1 MWRCGVQYIRLA
13 DDNQIKAVGAP
24 RRCAEFIPGLF
35 FLRTMRIPRFLR
47 FFHTRRA
54 ELGDGH
60 IRLMNG
66 YVTMQLCLALEEIG
80 LFRELGDDP
89 RAVKS
94 IKELAETLQT
104 DEHLLR
110 ASIEF
115 LSMVTNLF
123 EKDGDYISFRDPTGH
138 REAAWTFW
146 LMRAYKPVLDATAEL
161 LRSTKTYG
169 KDMKRDGYWLQKWSD
184 TMTREAV
191 LAALRLIPKDKE
203 ATLVDLGC
211 GSADSLIAFCAG
223 NTSRL
228 GIGIDVDPL
237 IAKLARQRVTDA
249 GIGERIRIIHADILD
264 LPQWQTNIQKTGEVV
279 FLASGVLHE
288 LLRSGEGPAIRF
300 LRDLKTSFPGSRF
313 LMVESNAPSLEELR
327 TMTDAPRK
335 LAASAYRLLHSL
347 SDQGMPQ
354 PEKQWRE
361 ILRAAGWTIA
371 RVVPLERKQSRLLVF
386 YCR

>member
-1 MWRCGVQYIRLA
+1 
-13 DDNQIKAVGAP
+13 
-24 RRCAEFIPGLF
+24 
-35 FLRTMRIPRFLR
+35 MRIPRFLR

-169 KDMKRDGYWLQKWSD
+169 KDKKRDGYWLQKWSD

-191 LAALRLIPKDKE
+191 LAALRLMPKDKE

>member
-1 MWRCGVQYIRLA
+1 MRARNASMTSTGDSCFCRISPASSLACIQQISSFLMWRCGVQYIRLA
-13 DDNQIKAVGAP
+13 NDNQIKAA
-24 RRCAEFIPGLF
+24 GL
-35 FLRTMRIPRFLR
+35 
-47 FFHTRRA
+47 
-54 ELGDGH
+54 
-60 IRLMNG
+60 
-66 YVTMQLCLALEEIG
+66 
-80 LFRELGDDP
+80 
-89 RAVKS
+89 RAVARS
-94 IKELAETLQT
+94 LFPVY
-104 DEHLLR
+104 
-110 ASIEF
+110 S
-115 LSMVTNLF
+115 LF

-191 LAALRLIPKDKE
+191 LAALRLMPKDKE

-279 FLASGVLHE
+279 FLASGVLH
-288 LLRSGEGPAIRF
+288 
-300 LRDLKTSFPGSRF
+300 
-313 LMVESNAPSLEELR
+313 
-327 TMTDAPRK
+327 
-335 LAASAYRLLHSL
+335 
-347 SDQGMPQ
+347 
-354 PEKQWRE
+354 
-361 ILRAAGWTIA
+361 
-371 RVVPLERKQSRLLVF
+371 
-386 YCR
+386 

>member
-1 MWRCGVQYIRLA
+1 MKIS
-13 DDNQIKAVGAP
+13 
-24 RRCAEFIPGLF
+24 
-35 FLRTMRIPRFLR
+35 FLHKFLGKENTDR
-47 FFHTRRA
+47 DA
-54 ELGDGH
+54 GH

-94 IKELAETLQT
+94 IKELAETLRV
-104 DEHLLR
+104 DEYLLR

-115 LSMVTNLF
+115 LSTVTNLF
-123 EKDGDYISFRDPTGH
+123 EKDGDYVDLHDPKGYRDAT
-138 REAAWTFW
+138 WTFW

-161 LRSTKTYG
+161 LRGTKTYG
-169 KDMKRDGYWLQKWSD
+169 RDVKRDGYWLQKWSD

-237 IAKLARQRVTDA
+237 IAKLARQHVTDT
-249 GIGERIRIIHADILD
+249 GLEERIRIIHADILD
-264 LPQWQTNIQKTGEVV
+264 LPQWQTHIRKTGEVV

-288 LLRSGEGPAIRF
+288 LLRSGDGSAIRF
-300 LRDLKTSFPGSRF
+300 LGDLKTSFPESHF
-313 LMVESNAPSLEELR
+313 IMVESNAPSLEELR

-335 LAASAYRLLHSL
+335 LGSSAYRLLHSL

-354 PEKQWRE
+354 PEKRWRE
-361 ILRAAGWTIA
+361 ILQAAGWTIA
-371 RVVPLERKQSRLLVF
+371 RVVPLDRKKSRLLVF

>member
-1 MWRCGVQYIRLA
+1 
-13 DDNQIKAVGAP
+13 
-24 RRCAEFIPGLF
+24 
-35 FLRTMRIPRFLR
+35 MRIPRFLR
-47 FFHTRRA
+47 FFHTRRT

-66 YVTMQLCLALEEIG
+66 YVTMQLCCALEEVG

-94 IKELAETLQT
+94 IKELAEALRV

-115 LSMVTNLF
+115 LWTVTNLF
-123 EKDGDYISFRDPTGH
+123 EKDGDYVDLHDPKGY
-138 REAAWTFW
+138 REVARTFW
-146 LMRAYKPVLDATAEL
+146 MMRAYKPVLDAVAEL
-161 LRSTKTYG
+161 LRGDKLYG
-169 KDMKRDGYWLQKWSD
+169 RDVKRDGYYVQKWSD
-184 TMTREAV
+184 AMTHEAV
-191 LAALRLIPKDKE
+191 LAALRMIPESEK

-211 GSADSLIAFCAG
+211 GSADSLIAFCSGSAHH
-223 NTSRL
+223 L

-237 IAKLARQRVTDA
+237 IPKLARQRVTDA
-249 GIGERIRIIHADILD
+249 GLGERIRIVHADILD
-264 LPQWQTNIQKTGEVV
+264 LPQWQTHIQKTGGVV
-279 FLASGVLHE
+279 FLASGVMHE
-288 LLRSGEGPAIRF
+288 F
-300 LRDLKTSFPGSRF
+300 LRNGEKFVVQFLSNLRTAFPGSHF
-313 LMVESNAPSLEELR
+313 IMIESNAPSLEELR

-354 PEKQWRE
+354 PEKRWRE
-361 ILRAAGWTIA
+361 ILHAAGWTVA
-371 RVVPLERKQSRLLVF
+371 RVVPVYRKQSRLLVF